1 MKSQEGIQVPPGRV
15 GRVRR
20 EARHRGRHARRQ
32 DEPAGMPAERD
43 DGALLHRSRRHG
55 QVHRARDGGI
65 AQACRDGGRMR
76 TWYATV
82 RGFGRVSSFYV
93 MAETAW
99 QAERKALLSC
109 GVTVEVKDKGGHVGD
124 DFDLPRKL
132 VEAHALGMHD
142 ELPREGCSECDAF
155 S

>member
-1 MKSQEGIQVPPGRV
+1 
-15 GRVRR
+15 
-20 EARHRGRHARRQ
+20 
-32 DEPAGMPAERD
+32 
-43 DGALLHRSRRHG
+43 
-55 QVHRARDGGI
+55 
-65 AQACRDGGRMR
+65 MR